1 MIDYRTAY
9 DLIMELQGQLEQDH
23 DDHELVRP
31 DYRKVQ
37 ALAATYTLQEYLVNV
52 ITELEACGVLE
63 LEEEGADEDL
73 GYFMD
78 SVDMLE

>member
-1 MIDYRTAY
+1 MIDYRTVY

-23 DDHELVRP
+23 DDHELAHP

-52 ITELEACGVLE
+52 ITEVEACGVLE
-63 LEEEGADEDL
+63 LEEEGGDEEFRQL
-73 GYFMD
+73 MGSMGA
-78 SVDMLE
+78 MG

>member
-9 DLIMELQGQLEQDH
+9 DLIMELQVQLEQDH

-37 ALAATYTLQEYLVNV
+37 ALAATYTLQEYLVNI
-52 ITELEACGVLE
+52 ITELEASGVLE
-63 LEEEGADEDL
+63 LEEEGEDEEL
-73 GYFMD
+73 MGSMG
-78 SVDMLE
+78 